1 MLTLSHCYAPERQY
15 LPEGSVYTW
24 QVPRYFSPPHK
35 VTPWLVGS
43 GGQGACHPGSKG
55 TVAIE
60 EAVFDRLPLP
70 GHWRDSILKHTQI
83 LPVKEDHWH
92 FVLRGQLQVWHTLEA
107 NEGILGKRKPTD
119 TIFVFYL
126 WLVPVCRI
134 LQKEAFISFWC
145 SNFCDCHAGDAPW

>member
-35 VTPWLVGS
+35 VTPLLVGS

-55 TVAIE
+55 TVAIG

-83 LPVKEDHWH
+83 LPVKEDHWLVLALCSEGPASGLAHTRSQRRYSWKTKANRHHLRVLPLTCSSLPYLAEGSFH
-92 FVLRGQLQVWHTLEA
+92 FLLVLQFL
-107 NEGILGKRKPTD
+107 
-119 TIFVFYL
+119 
-126 WLVPVCRI
+126 
-134 LQKEAFISFWC
+134 
-145 SNFCDCHAGDAPW
+145 